1 MADLVVDLNL
11 LESTDRALGTLAGE
25 FKDASAIV
33 NSYAGAIPPV
43 LAQALDA
50 FATDWNAHR
59 QILLDSMQAVH
70 EMASQGHQQFRGTD
84 AKLARSLQAG
94 QHSGG

>member
-59 QILLDSMQAVH
+59 QNLLNSMQAVH
-70 EMASQGHQQFRGTD
+70 EMASQGHQQFRNTD
-84 AKLARSLQAG
+84 AKLASSLQGG
-94 QHSGG
+94 QQSGG